1 MVTIMMEK
9 SGLIEKEVLKKIT
22 QIWQLTRNRK
32 KVLKDAAGVFSIL
45 SLALSLNN

>member
-1 MVTIMMEK
+1 MMEK
-9 SGLIEKEVLKKIT
+9 RGLIENEVWKEIT
-22 QIWQLTRNRK
+22 QIWQLTGNRK